1 MLKVPDLVLL
11 WQKKMWSEI
20 LNDWLGDS
28 WSFKDFTKKHR
39 SLSSSTI
46 DIGRILSVI
55 NLVL

>member
-11 WQKKMWSEI
+11 RLKTTWSEI

-46 DIGRILSVI
+46 DIGSMLSMI
-55 NLVL
+55 SLVL